1 MKKKIMMRLICAL
14 LSVLMMVGML
24 PALTLAVGAATD
36 SEAEESPN
44 VAYTEGDY
52 KTAEEYLATMKK
64 YYSNKEYS
72 LYCDESM
79 GIVAYQN
86 DKTGEIMFT
95 NPWNLNLETN
105 KAKGIRAELMSQII
119 FEYSGGKGGE
129 LNSYTDAAMKGQ
141 IIVKSIKNGLRVEY
155 AIGDP
160 AARVLVPHLIE
171 RTALENKIFAKITEA
186 YDTGKINKK
195 DHDTFKAYFN
205 EFFYTDDDI
214 SDSRRE
220 QIAKQY
226 PVAREKNIDLYVLD
240 KNTSVKQKKWIEKMI
255 LTYCPD
261 YTFEIMDED
270 YDYVNYVEEATSPA
284 VFNMA
289 LEYVID
295 GMGLSVSL
303 SGNGLRYDEKTYKV
317 KDFQI
322 LPYMG
327 ASYKQNEGYS
337 FIPDGSGVLY
347 ELDSATTIFPR
358 VYGDDYALYEKLY
371 SNHNETVRMPVFGQ
385 VETAYTDKM
394 GNAITKAQYAALSDE
409 EKIACTSESRGY
421 FAIIE
426 QGDSLAFIRANHS
439 SNKQYASVIP
449 EFITRQSDVSSG
461 GWSVYADR
469 RYTDDYSIRYIML
482 SDDNRAQKGGL
493 TSYYECSWMGMA
505 CAYRDYLSAS
515 NENFDRLTTE
525 DVSAS
530 IPLYIETF
538 GCMDTVKKVL
548 SMPVTVS
555 VAITSFE
562 DIGTMYDYLAANGV
576 TNVNF
581 KMKGY
586 ANGGLFSEVPY
597 DLDWESAVGG
607 DGDFEDLLEKAKA
620 AGFGLYPDF
629 DFVYTTSSEAG
640 GAVNM
645 KKHASRTIDNRYTS
659 KRSYSATYQTLV
671 SHFQMVMSP
680 ATYNYFYE
688 ELEEEYAEYASSG
701 ISLGTFGDSL
711 NSDYDEDKI
720 TLREEAKKYVVEGL
734 AYFKN
739 KNYDIMVDGGN
750 AYTWN
755 YASHILNVPLDSSRY
770 IAELSAVPFAG
781 VVLHGYVEFA
791 GSAMNM
797 EGNLS
802 YAMLKAMESGAAP
815 YFILSYANT
824 ELLKEDE
831 VLSQNYSVR
840 YDIWQNRLVEI
851 YQELNAVLADVQTK
865 LLINHERLDASR
877 VPDEDE
883 LLKDIADA
891 AEQKKQEIA
900 NKIEQDRLDRL
911 ETLSNARIQLT
922 DAAETLDL
930 VRLGTIRN
938 GREIIMGQLGFHADS
953 QVISQWVRPGE
964 FVTIDEEKA
973 AALASALNA
982 FVITPY
988 MEMKRSLES
997 AKATMDN
1004 AKIGYDLLMNAND
1017 VNEQIQD
1024 DAFTSLNE
1032 AIDSYLLLLNE
1043 SESYTYTITDTKRTE
1058 FIDTV
1063 GATID
1068 AYMTKTGELVEI
1080 NGDAELVEFI
1090 FGQTELAKHSTIGVN
1105 ELYEAIINAL
1115 ILDGYYDPANSS
1127 GSLIDVKKLE
1137 RGETEPEPE
1146 PEPEPEEGEG
1156 EEGAEGEEEEVDV
1169 VIPDPPKS
1177 KYAVDNNV
1185 IAVTYGEDKRD
1196 PSTYY
1201 KTLLLNFN
1209 DYTIQT
1215 EYTYKYV
1222 ENGKVY
1228 EKTVTYTIAA
1238 YDYVVIMH

>member
-14 LSVLMMVGML
+14 LSVLMLVGMI
-24 PALTLAVGAATD
+24 PALTLAAAAATD
-36 SEAEESPN
+36 SDVEESPHPE
-44 VAYTEGDY
+44 YTEGHY
-52 KTAEEYLATMKK
+52 KTAEDYLAKMKK
-64 YYSNKEYS
+64 YYSNGAFS
-72 LYCDESM
+72 LYCDEAM
-79 GIVAYQN
+79 GIVAYRN
-86 DKTGEIMFT
+86 EKTGEIMFT
-95 NPWNLNLETN
+95 NPWNVNLETN
-105 KAKGIRAELMSQII
+105 KAKGIRAQLMSQII

-129 LNSYTDAAMKGQ
+129 LTSYTDAAMKGQ

-171 RTALENKIFAKITEA
+171 RSALENKLFAKITEA
-186 YDTGKINKK
+186 YNKGQINKK

-205 EFFYTDDDI
+205 EFFYTDDAI

-270 YDYVNYVEEATSPA
+270 YDFVNYVEEATSPA

-289 LEYVID
+289 LEYVLD

-303 SGNGLRYDEKTYKV
+303 AGNGLRYDEKTYKV
-317 KDFQI
+317 KNFQI

-358 VYGDDYALYEKLY
+358 VYGDDYALFEKLY
-371 SNHNETVRMPVFGQ
+371 SSHNETVRMPVFGQ
-385 VETAYTDKM
+385 VETAYTDKN
-394 GNAITKAQYAALSDE
+394 GNAITKKDYAALSDE
-409 EKIACTSESRGY
+409 DKSACTSESRGF

-426 QGDSLAFIRANHS
+426 KGDSLAFIRANHS
-439 SNKQYASVIP
+439 SNRQYASVIP
-449 EFITRQSDVSSG
+449 EFITRQSDLSSG

-482 SDDNRAQKGGL
+482 NDDARAKQGGL
-493 TSYYECSWMGMA
+493 SSYYECSWLGMA
-505 CAYRDYLSAS
+505 CAYRDYLSA
-515 NENFDRLTTE
+515 NNKDFNRLTKD

-538 GCMDTVKKVL
+538 GCMDTMKKVL

-576 TNVNF
+576 SNVNF

-586 ANGGLFSEVPY
+586 ANGGLFAEVPY

-629 DFVYTTSSEAG
+629 DFVYTTGQEMGS
-640 GAVNM
+640 AVNM
-645 KKHASRTIDNRYTS
+645 KKHAARTIDNRYTS
-659 KRSYSATYQTLV
+659 KRMYSATYQTLV

-680 ATYNYFYE
+680 ATYSRFYE
-688 ELEEEYAEYASSG
+688 ELEEEYAEFASSG

-711 NSDYDEDKI
+711 NSDYDEEKI

-781 VVLHGYVEFA
+781 VVLHGYREFA

-840 YDIWQNRLVEI
+840 YDIWQKRLVEI

-865 LLINHERLDASR
+865 LLVNHERLDASR

-900 NKIEQDRLDRL
+900 QKIEQDRLDRL
-911 ETLSNARIQLT
+911 EALSNGRIDVT
-922 DAAETLDL
+922 DAPETIDL
-930 VRLGTIRN
+930 IRLGTVKE
-938 GREIIMGQLGFHADS
+938 GREIVLGQLAFNMDS
-953 QVISQWVRPGE
+953 GVMLKWVRPSE
-964 FVTIDEEKA
+964 FVTVDEKKA
-973 AALASALNA
+973 KDLASALNTY
-982 FVITPY
+982 VITPY
-988 MEMKRSLES
+988 MNMKRSLES
-997 AKATMDN
+997 AKETI
-1004 AKIGYDLLMNAND
+1004 AKAKAGYDLIMAND
-1017 VNEQIQD
+1017 VDNLIKA
-1024 DAFTSLNE
+1024 DAFKSLND
-1032 AIDSYLLLLNE
+1032 AIDSYIALLNA
-1043 SESYTYTITDTKRTE
+1043 SESVSYSIDAAKRAS
-1058 FIDTV
+1058 FIATA

-1068 AYMTKTGELVEI
+1068 AYLTVTGTVVTVS
-1080 NGDAELVEFI
+1080 DAELVDFI
-1090 FGQTELAKHSTIGVN
+1090 FGQTKSALHDTIGVK
-1105 ELYEAIINAL
+1105 ELYDAVIRAL
-1115 ILDGYYDPANSS
+1115 ILDGYYDPANSA
-1127 GSLIDVKKLE
+1127 GSLIDIKKLE
-1137 RGETEPEPE
+1137 SGEVEEPAPEPE
-1146 PEPEPEEGEG
+1146 PDEGEG
-1156 EEGAEGEEEEVDV
+1156 EEGGEGEGEDTEVDI

-1185 IAVTYGEDKRD
+1185 VAVTYGESKVDI
-1196 PSTYY
+1196 Y

-1215 EYTYKYV
+1215 TY
-1222 ENGKVY
+1222 NG
-1228 EKTVTYTIAA
+1228 VTYTIEA